1 MEQRNNSGSIFK
13 NDKKTADNQPDYR
26 GKITVDGKQWEIS
39 LWVKEGQQAGKYF
52 SAAIKEPYVKPV
64 EPIETSEP
72 LTTTA
77 KIKGVQT
84 NLLNEKDDDGLP
96 F

>member
-1 MEQRNNSGSIFK
+1 METKINSGSIFK

-26 GKITVDGKQWEIS
+26 GKINVDGKIWEIS

-52 SAAIKEPYVKPV
+52 SAAIKEPWVKPDDSIQ
-64 EPIETSEP
+64 P
-72 LTTTA
+72 
-77 KIKGVQT
+77 QT
-84 NLLNEKDDDGLP
+84 KNKTIVDEDDDLP

>member
-1 MEQRNNSGSIFK
+1 METKINSGSIFK

-26 GKITVDGKQWEIS
+26 GKINVEGKMWEIS

-52 SAAIKEPYVKPV
+52 SAAIKEPWVKPD
-64 EPIETSEP
+64 EP
-72 LTTTA
+72 
-77 KIKGVQT
+77 VQKANIT
-84 NLLNEKDDDGLP
+84 LVQDEDDDLP